1 MNFRLI
7 LNIMG
12 YTLWVEA
19 GCLLLP
25 LLVSAGYGEACW
37 EPFLWTLGL
46 CSLCG
51 LILTRIPARKNRLQG
66 RDGYT
71 VVAMA
76 WIVLCLFGA
85 VPYVLSGAVPHYADA
100 LFETASGLTTT
111 GATILTD
118 VEAMPRGILFWR
130 ALTQWMGGMGV
141 LVLFLA
147 LMPRTGAGAV
157 HLMRAES
164 PGPIKSKLLPH
175 VSDTAKVLY
184 GIYIGL
190 TAAEIV
196 ALCLAGMDFYE
207 AVLHSFSTIS
217 TGGFSTRNASIA
229 AFGSPAITW
238 IVAIFMFLSGINFSL
253 IFISLRG
260 HIRAALH
267 SEELRLY
274 TLLTLGSIGLIA
286 ASLMVQQ
293 SVPLGRALKDSVFNA
308 VSTVTTTGFATADF
322 AQWPV
327 FGQMLLVILM
337 FTGACA
343 GSTSGGIK
351 VSRILLLGKL
361 LPQLSPS
368 TFNTIINVL
377 FLVLGFVM
385 LNRGFG
391 ARTVYCSILSAG
403 LIQLF
408 EWAFPMDRPLT
419 DQLML
424 ELFFAVILPAL
435 GSAILFNIDASSG
448 GTDIAAMI
456 LKKYTGL
463 DVGRALLLSDVVIAA
478 AALFVFDITAGLCS
492 LLGLAL
498 KSVLVD
504 SAIESFNRRKAF
516 FVISYD
522 PEHVCDYITHTL
534 GRGATVWQAQGAY
547 THAEHHVVLTV
558 LTRGQAVLLRRYL
571 KKIDPHAFLIVA
583 NSSEIFGK
591 GFLQP

>member
-25 LLVSAGYGEACW
+25 LLVSVGYGEACW

-51 LILTRIPARKNRLQG
+51 LILTHIPARKNRLQG

-147 LMPRTGAGAV
+147 LMPRAGAGAV

-175 VSDTAKVLY
+175 VNDTAKVLY

-190 TAAEIV
+190 TTAEIV
-196 ALCLAGMDFYE
+196 ALCLAGMDLYD
-207 AVLHSFSTIS
+207 AVVHSFATIS

-260 HIRAALH
+260 HIREALH

-274 TLLTLGSIGLIA
+274 TLLTLGSIGLIT

-293 SVPLGRALKDSVFNA
+293 SVPLGRALEDSVFNA

-361 LPQLSPS
+361 LHREIKKILHPKHISVITVDGQLVEDRVVSSAAAYMVAYMILLLGGATLLAWDNLGFTESFTAVLTCLGNVGPGLGRLGPSGNFSPFSGFSKVVMSLLMLLGRLELMPILVMLSPR
-368 TFNTIINVL
+368 
-377 FLVLGFVM
+377 M
-385 LNRGFG
+385 WRE
-391 ARTVYCSILSAG
+391 R
-403 LIQLF
+403 
-408 EWAFPMDRPLT
+408 
-419 DQLML
+419 
-424 ELFFAVILPAL
+424 
-435 GSAILFNIDASSG
+435 
-448 GTDIAAMI
+448 
-456 LKKYTGL
+456 
-463 DVGRALLLSDVVIAA
+463 
-478 AALFVFDITAGLCS
+478 
-492 LLGLAL
+492 
-498 KSVLVD
+498 
-504 SAIESFNRRKAF
+504 
-516 FVISYD
+516 
-522 PEHVCDYITHTL
+522 
-534 GRGATVWQAQGAY
+534 
-547 THAEHHVVLTV
+547 
-558 LTRGQAVLLRRYL
+558 
-571 KKIDPHAFLIVA
+571 
-583 NSSEIFGK
+583 
-591 GFLQP
+591 

>member
-361 LPQLSPS
+361 LHREIKKILHPKHISVITVDGQLVEDRVISSAAAYMVAYMILLLWGHPSGLGQPGLYGVLYRRADVSRQRGTGAGPSGPGREFQPLLRVQQGGHVAADAAGATGADAHSGDALPTDVAGAVIALPENLRIFQAPTLASKKQPAGNTGRLFSVKRRLIRSYLERRALRIRGAMVTASTPPMAAVTSWGQEKLAEIAATCFSASPS
-368 TFNTIINVL
+368 VGSTSFTISSHRARN
-377 FLVLGFVM
+377 LVTAPTAT
-385 LNRGFG
+385 
-391 ARTVYCSILSAG
+391 AR
-403 LIQLF
+403 
-408 EWAFPMDRPLT
+408 
-419 DQLML
+419 
-424 ELFFAVILPAL
+424 
-435 GSAILFNIDASSG
+435 
-448 GTDIAAMI
+448 
-456 LKKYTGL
+456 
-463 DVGRALLLSDVVIAA
+463 
-478 AALFVFDITAGLCS
+478 
-492 LLGLAL
+492 
-498 KSVLVD
+498 
-504 SAIESFNRRKAF
+504 
-516 FVISYD
+516 
-522 PEHVCDYITHTL
+522 
-534 GRGATVWQAQGAY
+534 
-547 THAEHHVVLTV
+547 
-558 LTRGQAVLLRRYL
+558 
-571 KKIDPHAFLIVA
+571 
-583 NSSEIFGK
+583 
-591 GFLQP
+591 

>member
-1 MNFRLI
+1 MNYGSIRYIIGWI
-7 LNIMG
+7 LKVEAALMTLPMIVSVVYREKTGVYFVMAALLCLGAGVLLSMKKPEKTTYYAKEGYISVALGWIVMSIMG
-12 YTLWVEA
+12 
-19 GCLLLP
+19 CLP
-25 LLVSAGYGEACW
+25 FVFSGEI
-37 EPFLWTLGL
+37 PF
-46 CSLCG
+46 
-51 LILTRIPARKNRLQG
+51 
-66 RDGYT
+66 
-71 VVAMA
+71 
-76 WIVLCLFGA
+76 FF
-85 VPYVLSGAVPHYADA
+85 DA
-100 LFETASGLTTT
+100 LFEIISGFTTT
-111 GATILTD
+111 GASILTD

-175 VSDTAKVLY
+175 VNDTAKVLY

-190 TAAEIV
+190 TTAEIV
-196 ALCLAGMDFYE
+196 ALCLAGMDLYD
-207 AVLHSFSTIS
+207 AVVHSFATIS

-361 LPQLSPS
+361 LHREIKKILHPKHISVITVDGQLVEDRVVSSAAAYMVAYMILLLGGATLLAWDNLGFTESFTAVLTCLGNVGPGLGRLGPAGNFSPFSGFSKVVMSLLMLLGRLELMPILVMLSPR
-368 TFNTIINVL
+368 
-377 FLVLGFVM
+377 M
-385 LNRGFG
+385 WRE
-391 ARTVYCSILSAG
+391 R
-403 LIQLF
+403 
-408 EWAFPMDRPLT
+408 
-419 DQLML
+419 
-424 ELFFAVILPAL
+424 
-435 GSAILFNIDASSG
+435 
-448 GTDIAAMI
+448 
-456 LKKYTGL
+456 
-463 DVGRALLLSDVVIAA
+463 
-478 AALFVFDITAGLCS
+478 
-492 LLGLAL
+492 
-498 KSVLVD
+498 
-504 SAIESFNRRKAF
+504 
-516 FVISYD
+516 
-522 PEHVCDYITHTL
+522 
-534 GRGATVWQAQGAY
+534 
-547 THAEHHVVLTV
+547 
-558 LTRGQAVLLRRYL
+558 
-571 KKIDPHAFLIVA
+571 
-583 NSSEIFGK
+583 
-591 GFLQP
+591 